1 VFGAVNALG
10 VEEMHAAIVAS
21 GVFDDA
27 TARHHCARSLP
38 LECLPAQFFQVTAL
52 PRTGM
57 GKLDR
62 GRLRTVMTP

>member
-1 VFGAVNALG
+1 MNALG
-10 VEEMHAAIVAS
+10 VEEVHAAIVAS

-27 TARHHCARSLP
+27 AARNHCARSLP
-38 LECLPAQFFQVTAL
+38 LECLPARFFQVAAL

-62 GRLRTVMTP
+62 GRLRTVMNP